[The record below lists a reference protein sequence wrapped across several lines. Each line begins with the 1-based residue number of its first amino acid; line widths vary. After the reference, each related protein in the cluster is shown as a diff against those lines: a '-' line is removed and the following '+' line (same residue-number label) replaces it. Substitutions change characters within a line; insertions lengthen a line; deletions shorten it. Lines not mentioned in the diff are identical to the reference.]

1 MDRGK
6 FPLHFKG
13 YLLYTAATQNTK
25 WYGLTLEW
33 MLSDLQILVVKR
45 GFLLSIDKI
54 NTKQSRKQLHMVGQV
69 LMQKL
74 LTIQDCNGW
83 TNGPTNLLTYRPT
96 QQGVVTYLRLKIYRD
111 PNSISNSSGYN
122 GANYLIIRGTD

>member
-1 MDRGK
+1 
-6 FPLHFKG
+6 
-13 YLLYTAATQNTK
+13 
-25 WYGLTLEW
+25 

-74 LTIQDCNGW
+74 LIIQDCNGW
-83 TNGPTNLLTYRPT
+83 TNGHTNLLTYRPT
-96 QQGVVTYLRLKIYRD
+96 QQGVVTYL
-111 PNSISNSSGYN
+111 
-122 GANYLIIRGTD
+122 

>member
-1 MDRGK
+1 MLLSQRHHGQMNRGK

-25 WYGLTLEW
+25 WYSLTLEW

-54 NTKQSRKQLHMVGQV
+54 NTKQSRKLSTTVAYGWAGFNAKTAHNSGLQWMDQRTYQPIDPPTHTARCCHTSAT
-69 LMQKL
+69 KN
-74 LTIQDCNGW
+74 IQGSKFHI
-83 TNGPTNLLTYRPT
+83 
-96 QQGVVTYLRLKIYRD
+96 Q
-111 PNSISNSSGYN
+111 
-122 GANYLIIRGTD
+122 

>member
-1 MDRGK
+1 
-6 FPLHFKG
+6 
-13 YLLYTAATQNTK
+13 
-25 WYGLTLEW
+25 

-83 TNGPTNLLTYRPT
+83 TNGPTNLLTYGPT
-96 QQGVVTYLRLKIYRD
+96 QQGVVTYL
-111 PNSISNSSGYN
+111 
-122 GANYLIIRGTD
+122 

>member
-1 MDRGK
+1 
-6 FPLHFKG
+6 
-13 YLLYTAATQNTK
+13 
-25 WYGLTLEW
+25 

-54 NTKQSRKQLHMVGQV
+54 NTKQSRKLSTTVAY
-69 LMQKL
+69 
-74 LTIQDCNGW
+74 GW
-83 TNGPTNLLTYRPT
+83 AGFNAKTAHNSGLQWMTNGPTNLLTYRPT